1 MVVTFPIDAPDS
13 WAGHEHYARRL
24 LWRLA
29 RQPSLPTLYFQGRW
43 LNGATLADAVRATAA
58 GLRRAGL
65 TPGGTVAVLTE
76 PNHPA
81 MLIGRYAAHLLGA
94 AVVQVR
100 SANPRSDAF
109 PLPAAT
115 QARILDETGTS
126 VILVDAPHLERARTL
141 LSLTEDS
148 PRLLGYGVGAAD
160 CPDALSY
167 RDEPLGELPAHAPDR
182 RALVAFTS
190 GSGGTPKS
198 IHQTFGVWDST
209 VRSAA
214 SGEPDERRVF
224 LAVTPL
230 SHTIGAMAD
239 SVLAAG
245 GQVLLYQDFD
255 APKVLRAFEDHGVT
269 DTYLA
274 VPHLYRLTE
283 LLADSPGH
291 GEGPGSGPVG
301 DALWSLRRVVYSGT
315 PAAPHRIAEALRVFG
330 PVLVQL
336 YGTTEAGGISNL
348 SPFDHLEPELLGSV
362 GRPLP
367 WVAVEVREPG
377 TGDPVPRGEA
387 GEIWVRASTVVDGY
401 PNDPEQTA
409 RVLRDGWLD
418 TGDLGHW
425 DRYGYL
431 RLTGRSGQVIKSGGL
446 KIYPAAVERAL
457 LSHPAV
463 RHAAV
468 HGVRDPDRTEYV
480 HAAVVFRAG
489 RTSSAEELRTHVG
502 ELLSPL
508 HAPAEITFWDSMP
521 LNERGKPDL
530 ACLRSGNGRQA
541 YDGAPPKGTP

>member
-1 MVVTFPIDAPDS
+1 MVRPAEGGPAPGPERMVVTFPIDVPDS
-13 WAGHEHYARRL
+13 WAGHEHYARRV

-43 LNGATLADAVRATAA
+43 LNGATLADAVRATAV

-126 VILVDAPHLERARTL
+126 VILVDAPIWTAPAPCCHAAGGG
-141 LSLTEDS
+141 

-167 RDEPLGELPAHAPDR
+167 RDEPLGELPAHSPDR

-214 SGEPDERRVF
+214 SGEPEERRVF

-239 SVLAAG
+239 AVLAAAWPG
-245 GQVLLYQDFD
+245 PPASGLRRPESAAGLRGPRRHRHLSGRS
-255 APKVLRAFEDHGVT
+255 APVPAHGTAGKHTGPRAG
-269 DTYLA
+269 
-274 VPHLYRLTE
+274 PR
-283 LLADSPGH
+283 PGH
-291 GEGPGSGPVG
+291 RRGRPV
-301 DALWSLRRVVYSGT
+301 V
-315 PAAPHRIAEALRVFG
+315 AAPRRLQRHPRRAAPDRRG
-330 PVLVQL
+330 P
-336 YGTTEAGGISNL
+336 AG
-348 SPFDHLEPELLGSV
+348 V
-362 GRPLP
+362 RP
-367 WVAVEVREPG
+367 G
-377 TGDPVPRGEA
+377 
-387 GEIWVRASTVVDGY
+387 
-401 PNDPEQTA
+401 A
-409 RVLRDGWLD
+409 R
-418 TGDLGHW
+418 
-425 DRYGYL
+425 
-431 RLTGRSGQVIKSGGL
+431 
-446 KIYPAAVERAL
+446 
-457 LSHPAV
+457 PAV
-463 RHAAV
+463 RH
-468 HGVRDPDRTEYV
+468 HR
-480 HAAVVFRAG
+480 G
-489 RTSSAEELRTHVG
+489 RMASA
-502 ELLSPL
+502 
-508 HAPAEITFWDSMP
+508 I
-521 LNERGKPDL
+521 
-530 ACLRSGNGRQA
+530 
-541 YDGAPPKGTP
+541 